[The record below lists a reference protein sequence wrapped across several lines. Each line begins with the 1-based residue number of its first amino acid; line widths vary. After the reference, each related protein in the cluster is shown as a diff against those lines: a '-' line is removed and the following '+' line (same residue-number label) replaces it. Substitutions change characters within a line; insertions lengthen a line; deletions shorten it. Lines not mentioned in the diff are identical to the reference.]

1 MILVGF
7 SRNTSKLFPKIFCR
21 KFKHCAP
28 VFKVCDDMYIML
40 QFVRRGYVA
49 QISVNEHGINLL
61 RAQGWEFINLDN
73 DASNSTANI
82 YDDNM
87 RPDIIMAE
95 SCVDLC
101 MTVIGMHAPY
111 IKTPYGLYKKLK
123 RHMAP

>member
-28 VFKVCDDMYIML
+28 VFKVCDDMYIIL

-73 DASNSTANI
+73 DACNSTANI
-82 YDDNM
+82 YM
-87 RPDIIMAE
+87 MIICAQILLWRNLVLI
-95 SCVDLC
+95 C
-101 MTVIGMHAPY
+101 A
-111 IKTPYGLYKKLK
+111 
-123 RHMAP
+123 